1 MKTAPSNELEVWEE
15 FHRDEV
21 ILKERQRQERGKP
34 AKPHRDDEMTDDV
47 VIGEPQDVE
56 DEVPKEEGEEETV
69 AMESPLEEEAA
80 DPEPMSPLD
89 ASPALEEPEP
99 ERQPS
104 LGVAS
109 DLHTQQKLKD
119 EKEQKNASI
128 KTGQAELAKIMSE
141 IETKK
146 AKKRQAASEAS
157 LKREMESAYISNTP
171 SSERTMGES
180 WNLVCDLIDFKRDH
194 KSDLSAF
201 KSLLIQ
207 LKHV

>member
-1 MKTAPSNELEVWEE
+1 
-15 FHRDEV
+15 
-21 ILKERQRQERGKP
+21 
-34 AKPHRDDEMTDDV
+34 MTDDV

-56 DEVPKEEGEEETV
+56 DEIPKEEEV

-89 ASPALEEPEP
+89 ASPALEEPSPVAVADFEPEP
-99 ERQPS
+99 ERQAS
-104 LGVAS
+104 LGVS
-109 DLHTQQKLKD
+109 PDLHTQQKLKD

-157 LKREMESAYISNTP
+157 LKREMESASISNTP